1 MADLNLIVSQ
11 IRQRLEILYQ
21 EIDKIEGGGGGSPED
36 TYTKEE
42 ADTLFVKKV
51 AGKGLSTND
60 FTNAYMNQIGTN
72 TTDIA
77 NLALDVNS
85 IFEQEGFTAS
95 QGSTLP
101 ADVASVLAKH
111 RPFVMNG
118 RTWYFLSEGD
128 GILDYFAIDNNTN
141 GHPEIHYASIKE
153 SNRKLT
159 VLEKFGTDT
168 TPIQNSENLITSG
181 GVYASLQDKPSVLT
195 SVITPNPSVAFSSF
209 QYSAIVMGDII
220 TINIRAVPTNAL
232 AVSTSSFLAS
242 IAAGY
247 RPPYLIAGPCY
258 ANNVLRQCWVNNEG
272 GIRMRVDEEIPAG
285 SLIVLSFSF
294 NHNDDKWVDVS
305 PAPTLNSISPAS
317 LSKLN
322 TASLD
327 VENPEDEPF

>member
-21 EIDKIEGGGGGSPED
+21 EIDKIEGGGGSSPED
-36 TYTKEE
+36 TYTKEQ
-42 ADTLFVKKV
+42 ADALFVKKV

-72 TTDIA
+72 TTNIA

-85 IFEQEGFTAS
+85 IFEQEGFSAAR
-95 QGSTLP
+95 GSTLP
-101 ADVASVLAKH
+101 TEIASVLAKH

-118 RTWYFLSEGD
+118 RTWYFLSKGG
-128 GILDYFAIDNNTN
+128 GILDYFAIDNNAN
-141 GHPEIHYASIKE
+141 GYPEIHYACIQE

-159 VLEKFGTDT
+159 VLESFGTDT

-181 GVYASLQDKPSVLT
+181 GVYASLQDKPSVVT
-195 SVITPNPSVAFSSF
+195 ATITPNPGVAFTSF
-209 QYSAIVMGDII
+209 QYSAVVTGDII
-220 TINIRAVPTNAL
+220 TINIRAVPTNAITT
-232 AVSTSSFLAS
+232 STSFFLAS
-242 IAAGY
+242 VAAGY
-247 RPPYLIAGPCY
+247 RPPYIVAGSGY

-272 GIRMRVDEEIPAG
+272 GVRMRVDEEIPAG
-285 SLIVLSFSF
+285 STIVISFSF
-294 NHNDDKWVDVS
+294 NHNDDKWVDAS

-317 LSKLN
+317 LSGLK

-327 VENPEDEPF
+327 VENPEDESF